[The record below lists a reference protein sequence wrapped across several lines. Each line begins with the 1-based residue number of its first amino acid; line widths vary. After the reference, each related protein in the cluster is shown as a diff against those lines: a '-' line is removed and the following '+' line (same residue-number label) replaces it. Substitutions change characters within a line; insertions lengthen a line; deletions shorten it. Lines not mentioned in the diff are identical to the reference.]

1 MSDPILFAIPAF
13 VILLIVEILSFRYLP
28 DDEEAGYERRDTVTS
43 LSMGFGYLGV
53 AVFWKLALLAIYMGL
68 YELTPLRLSPSNAW
82 TWVALVFADDF
93 AYYWHHRAHHRVRV
107 LWASHVVHHSS
118 RYYNFGTALRQT
130 WTPMTGLPFWL
141 FLPLLGFPPW
151 MVLAEQSISMVY
163 QFWLHTERVGKL
175 PPPFEFVLNTP
186 SHHRVH
192 HGSND
197 VYLDRDYGGIL
208 IIFDRLFGT
217 FQPEREPVSYGLT
230 KNIST
235 FNPVR
240 VAFGEFAALGRDM
253 RSAPRARDAL
263 GYAAMGPGWT
273 PPPPPVTGPAPGA
286 APA

>member
-1 MSDPILFAIPAF
+1 M
-13 VILLIVEILSFRYLP
+13 
-28 DDEEAGYERRDTVTS
+28 
-43 LSMGFGYLGV
+43 
-53 AVFWKLALLAIYMGL
+53 
-68 YELTPLRLSPSNAW
+68 
-82 TWVALVFADDF
+82 
-93 AYYWHHRAHHRVRV
+93 
-107 LWASHVVHHSS
+107 
-118 RYYNFGTALRQT
+118 
-130 WTPMTGLPFWL
+130 
-141 FLPLLGFPPW
+141 
-151 MVLAEQSISMVY
+151 
-163 QFWLHTERVGKL
+163 
-175 PPPFEFVLNTP
+175 
-186 SHHRVH
+186 H

-197 VYLDRDYGGIL
+197 VYLDRNYGGIL

-217 FQPEREPVSYGLT
+217 FQPEREPVNYGLT

>member
-82 TWVALVFADDF
+82 TWVALIFADDF

-151 MVLAEQSISMVY
+151 MVMAEQSISMVY
-163 QFWLHTERVGKL
+163 
-175 PPPFEFVLNTP
+175 
-186 SHHRVH
+186 
-192 HGSND
+192 
-197 VYLDRDYGGIL
+197 
-208 IIFDRLFGT
+208 
-217 FQPEREPVSYGLT
+217 
-230 KNIST
+230 
-235 FNPVR
+235 
-240 VAFGEFAALGRDM
+240 
-253 RSAPRARDAL
+253 
-263 GYAAMGPGWT
+263 
-273 PPPPPVTGPAPGA
+273 
-286 APA
+286 